1 MFPNENDPR
10 NLSREVLVAL
20 RRITQAIDLHSRQL
34 VRSHGLTGPQL
45 IILEEIARHQEI
57 AVTELA
63 RAISLSQATVTGI
76 LLRLERQ
83 GLVSRL
89 RGTRDKRNTLI
100 SITPKGKA
108 ILEEAPPLLQETFV
122 RCFAQLPQWEQ
133 LMILSSL
140 HHIVHMMQA
149 KSIDAS
155 PFLVTGPI
163 HKDPDPEEV
172 CHVPRILKG

>member
-1 MFPNENDPR
+1 MVFHNDNAR
-10 NLSREVLVAL
+10 DLSREVLVAL
-20 RRITQAIDLHSRQL
+20 RRITQAIELHSRQL

-45 IILEEIARHQEI
+45 IILEEIARNGEM

-83 GLVSRL
+83 GLISRL
-89 RGTRDKRNTLI
+89 RGIRDKRNTLV
-100 SITPKGKA
+100 SVTEKGKA
-108 ILEEAPPLLQETFV
+108 ILDEAPPLLQETFV
-122 RCFAQLPQWEQ
+122 RRFADLPQWEQ

-149 KSIDAS
+149 RSIDAS

-163 HKDPDPEEV
+163 HNENET
-172 CHVPRILKG
+172 KGQ

>member
-1 MFPNENDPR
+1 MSDKENDSR

-20 RRITQAIDLHSRQL
+20 RRITQAIDLHSHQL

-45 IILEEIARHQEI
+45 IILEEIARHNDI
-57 AVTELA
+57 PVTELA

-83 GLVSRL
+83 ELITRI
-89 RGTRDKRNTLI
+89 RGIRDKRNTLV
-100 SITPKGKA
+100 SITEKGKN
-108 ILEEAPPLLQETFV
+108 LLDSAPPLLQETFV
-122 RCFAQLPQWEQ
+122 TCFAALPQWEQ

-149 KSIDAS
+149 KGIDAS

-163 HKDPDPEEV
+163 HKEQES
-172 CHVPRILKG
+172 

>member
-1 MFPNENDPR
+1 MMCHAEQSNAR

-20 RRITQAIDLHSRQL
+20 RRITQAIELHSRQL
-34 VRSHGLTGPQL
+34 VRTHGLTGPQL
-45 IILEEIARHQEI
+45 IILEEIARHEEI

-89 RGTRDKRNTLI
+89 RGTRDKRTTLL
-100 SITPKGKA
+100 SITEKGQA

-122 RCFAQLPQWEQ
+122 HQLASLPQWEQ
-133 LMILSSL
+133 LTILSSL
-140 HHIVHMMQA
+140 HHIVHMMHA

-163 HKDPDPEEV
+163 HKDIDD
-172 CHVPRILKG
+172 KGFYEP